1 MKKSIL
7 LPVFLF
13 SLLSTFLAAQT
24 IHSSVVTYVESK
36 SFENS
41 VQKEDGIVY
50 GIGADIHLDNSAY
63 KLAYEYGDTNTKQPP
78 LKEDLRTDKLFLKYS
93 YDLQN
98 DFEFNANYI
107 NILNDNIAITDGGQ
121 TYGAGVSYHLKKNF
135 NTNFTQFYTNYDD
148 FSVYQ
153 SDLTINYKM
162 KIDNIKVK
170 LTSITKY
177 INIDE
182 KNLNSFTKNAD
193 DTYLTSGLKLHL
205 HYEGYHFGSAV
216 YFGKRVFAIMDD
228 GFKIQHHAME
238 FDRTYALGIGKN
250 ISDFVLRL
258 QYIYSR
264 ATELPA
270 ENENVEVSNIRFL
283 LNYKF

>member
-1 MKKSIL
+1 MRYIL
-7 LPVFLF
+7 LL
-13 SLLSTFLAAQT
+13 LLSTYLGAQT
-24 IHSSVVTYVESK
+24 IHSSIVTYVESK
-36 SFENS
+36 DFENS
-41 VQKEDGIVY
+41 VQKDDGIVY

-78 LKEDLRTDKLFLKYS
+78 LKEDLRTDKLFLRYH

-98 DFEFNANYI
+98 DLEFNINYI

-121 TYGAGVSYHLKKNF
+121 TYGAGATYQIQKNI
-135 NTNFTQFYTNYDD
+135 NTNFTQYYTDYDD
-148 FSVYQ
+148 FNVYQ
-153 SDLTINYKM
+153 SDLTLNYKM
-162 KIDNIKVK
+162 KIDDIKVK

-182 KNLNSFTKNAD
+182 ENLNGFTKNAD
-193 DTYLTSGLKLHL
+193 DSYLTSGLKLHL

-216 YFGKRVFAIMDD
+216 YVGKRVFAIMDD

-238 FDRTYALGIGKN
+238 FDRTYAVGVGKN

-270 ENENVEVSNIRFL
+270 ENENVEVSNMRLL

>member
-1 MKKSIL
+1 MRYIL
-7 LPVFLF
+7 LLIVSSYLG
-13 SLLSTFLAAQT
+13 AQT
-24 IHSSVVTYVESK
+24 IHSSIVTYVESK
-36 SFENS
+36 DFTNS
-41 VQKEDGIVY
+41 VQKEDGKVY
-50 GIGADIHLDNSAY
+50 GIGADIHYDNSAY
-63 KLAYEYGDTNTKQPP
+63 KIAYEYGDTNTRQPP
-78 LKEDLRTDKLFLKYS
+78 LKEDLITNKLFLKYS

-98 DFEFNANYI
+98 DLAFNVNYI

-121 TYGAGVSYHLKKNF
+121 SYGAGLSYQIKKNI
-135 NTNFTQFYTNYDD
+135 NSNFTQYYTNYDD
-148 FSVYQ
+148 FNVYQ
-153 SDLTINYKM
+153 SDFTLDYKM
-162 KIDNIKVK
+162 KINDVKVK

-182 KNLNSFTKNAD
+182 KNLNGFTKNAE

-238 FDRTYALGIGKN
+238 FDRTYAVGVGKN

-264 ATELPA
+264 AEELPIK
-270 ENENVEVSNIRFL
+270 NENVEISNVRVL

>member
-1 MKKSIL
+1 MYHIRK
-7 LPVFLF
+7 
-13 SLLSTFLAAQT
+13 
-24 IHSSVVTYVESK
+24 
-36 SFENS
+36 
-41 VQKEDGIVY
+41 
-50 GIGADIHLDNSAY
+50 
-63 KLAYEYGDTNTKQPP
+63 
-78 LKEDLRTDKLFLKYS
+78 
-93 YDLQN
+93 
-98 DFEFNANYI
+98 
-107 NILNDNIAITDGGQ
+107 NI
-121 TYGAGVSYHLKKNF
+121 
-135 NTNFTQFYTNYDD
+135 NTNFTQYYTDYDD
-148 FSVYQ
+148 FNVYQ

-162 KIDNIKVK
+162 KIDDIKVK

-177 INIDE
+177 IKLDE
-182 KNLNSFTKNAD
+182 ENVNSFTKNAED
-193 DTYLTSGLKLHL
+193 DYLTSGLKLHL

-238 FDRTYALGIGKN
+238 FDRTYAVGIGKN

-270 ENENVEVSNIRFL
+270 ENENVEVSNVRLL